1 MLQACSMTAL
11 VVWTAFVAWSWL
23 WWRSFHIDLID
34 NVAAPPAT
42 LVVSG

>member
-1 MLQACSMTAL
+1 MFSL
-11 VVWTAFVAWSWL
+11 VVWTTFVAWANWL

-42 LVVSG
+42 LLLSGFVT